1 MQPGGTLQ
9 AVANA
14 GKSNENME
22 ENLMGTANF
31 RRMNYDMP
39 LVCGGLEDFADVA
52 EKYMEEFGE
61 EMTEGAFYGWLED
74 EAENAREIA
83 ETFTEN
89 LKFHDVTII
98 SGYYEGF
105 QFFVTEKFE
114 NRFDLDRDSE
124 YCIDNDDAHYYFDM
138 CRSAA
143 IRAADAEKR
152 KIRRWLENLA
162 RSYTMLECY
171 GMFSNGM
178 AAYRKVS

>member
-1 MQPGGTLQ
+1 
-9 AVANA
+9 
-14 GKSNENME
+14 
-22 ENLMGTANF
+22 MGTANF

-39 LVCGGLEDFADVA
+39 LVCGGLESFADVA

-61 EMTEGAFYGWLED
+61 EMTEGAFYGYLED

-124 YCIDNDDAHYYFDM
+124 YCIDNEDAHYYFDM
-138 CRSAA
+138 CRSAV

-152 KIRRWLENLA
+152 KICRWLENLA
-162 RSYTMLECY
+162 KRGYSMLVCSAR
-171 GMFSNGM
+171 FSNGE
-178 AAYRKVS
+178 ALYRKVS